1 MKKFALILLL
11 AISAASCAVKD
22 KNAPVADPDYNRFFH
37 IVQSQIYS
45 TATTI
50 WAESVDF
57 SASGAV
63 VSRYGLCCNPVRTPD
78 IGDYVADLKYGASGP
93 VVITG
98 LSPNTNYLCRAFFVT
113 SDGSAY
119 YSELFEISTQSL
131 LSLELDGYPTS
142 NTKDGGYVK
151 AVLKEGSFDGCTERG
166 FCYGTSEV
174 PTVNDY
180 KVAIAGTSSTMQGYI
195 PMSPGQMFY
204 YRAYARLS
212 DGSVV
217 YSDES
222 NYIQTYAVTEGFSV
236 SNLAYGVT
244 YNSTYYP
251 FSAQLDATFSYY
263 STSETTEIG
272 FKEGGSSWKWNNIT
286 DGKFTDYRTWYFEDV
301 VQTMTYQAY
310 AVLKSTGKRVWGEEK
325 TAYFYYN

>member
-1 MKKFALILLL
+1 M
-11 AISAASCAVKD
+11 
-22 KNAPVADPDYNRFFH
+22 AD
-37 IVQSQIYS
+37 V
-45 TATTI
+45 
-50 WAESVDF
+50 
-57 SASGAV
+57 
-63 VSRYGLCCNPVRTPD
+63 RYGE
-78 IGDYVADLKYGASGP
+78 SGP
-93 VVITG
+93 ITLTG
-98 LSPNTNYLCRAFFVT
+98 LTPNTTYKCRAFFVT
-113 SDGSAY
+113 SDGTAY
-119 YSELFEISTQSL
+119 YSELFEIATQSL

-142 NTKDGGYVK
+142 NTKEGGYVK
-151 AVLKEGSFDGCTERG
+151 AVLKEGSFGDCTERG

-204 YRAYARLS
+204 YRAYARLQ
-212 DGSVV
+212 DGSVI

-222 NYIQTYAVTEGFSV
+222 NYIQTYAVTEGFSA

-244 YNSTYYP
+244 YNSKYYP

-263 STSETTEIG
+263 STSQTSEIG
-272 FKEGGSSWKWNNIT
+272 FKEGSKSWKWTNT
-286 DGKFTDYRTWYFEDV
+286 ADGTFTDYRTWYFEDV

>member
-50 WAESVDF
+50 WAESVLDF

-166 FCYGTSEV
+166 FQSILVSSNINSCTS
-174 PTVNDY
+174 TC
-180 KVAIAGTSSTMQGYI
+180 
-195 PMSPGQMFY
+195 
-204 YRAYARLS
+204 
-212 DGSVV
+212 
-217 YSDES
+217 
-222 NYIQTYAVTEGFSV
+222 TYAS
-236 SNLAYGVT
+236 
-244 YNSTYYP
+244 
-251 FSAQLDATFSYY
+251 
-263 STSETTEIG
+263 
-272 FKEGGSSWKWNNIT
+272 
-286 DGKFTDYRTWYFEDV
+286 
-301 VQTMTYQAY
+301 
-310 AVLKSTGKRVWGEEK
+310 
-325 TAYFYYN
+325 

>member
-22 KNAPVADPDYNRFFH
+22 KNAPVADPDYNRFFY

-113 SDGSAY
+113 SDGTAY
-119 YSELFEISTQSL
+119 YSEIFEITTQSL

-151 AVLKEGSFDGCTERG
+151 AFLKEGSFEDCTERG
-166 FCYGTSEV
+166 FCYGKSEE
-174 PTVNDY
+174 PTVNDN
-180 KVAIAGTSSTMQGYI
+180 KVAVAGTSSTMQGYI
-195 PMSPGQMFY
+195 PMNPGQLYY
-204 YRAYARLS
+204 YRAFARLS

-217 YSDES
+217 YSSES
-222 NYIQTYAVTEGFSV
+222 NYIQTYAVTEECFASV
-236 SNLAYGVT
+236 LAYGVV
-244 YNSTYYP
+244 YNDKYYT
-251 FSAQLDATFSYY
+251 FSGEVDASFSYY

-272 FKEGGSSWKWNNIT
+272 FKEGSSSWKWNNIS

-301 VQTMTYQAY
+301 QQTITYQAY